1 MNVNMKWKNLMK
13 VAFQSILRHRM
24 RSFLTMLG
32 IIIGVGAVIALVSIG
47 DGAQVQIQ
55 NQIASLGTNLLM
67 IMPWSEQRRNV
78 SQGAGNM
85 NTLTLDDFETIQK
98 KATLLQGISP
108 DVRGSGQVIAGSKNW
123 STSIEG
129 VSEAY
134 LTIRNWSLDQ
144 GSFFTDRDLKTR
156 NKVAVL
162 GKTVVDQLFA
172 DQSPIGASIRIG
184 NVPFKVIGV
193 LVAKGQSA
201 NGRDQDDL
209 ILTPATTAYYRLGGS
224 RRPLTMMA
232 SVISKEQMTDA
243 QEEIRQ
249 ILRTEHKLRADDDD
263 NFTIR
268 SQTDIVETATSVT
281 RMLTILLGSIAG
293 VSLVVGGIGIMN
305 IMLVS
310 VTERTREIGIRL
322 AIGARGSDVLTQFLI
337 EAIIL
342 SLFGGVIGILAGIGS
357 GYGIGR
363 AVGMP
368 IAVNPVVMAVAF
380 LFSGAVGVFFG
391 FYPAR
396 KAAALDPIV
405 ALRYE

>member
-1 MNVNMKWKNLMK
+1 MK

-47 DGAQVQIQ
+47 NGAQVQVQ

-67 IMPWSEQRRNV
+67 IMPWASQSGGV
-78 SQGAGNM
+78 SKGAGTM
-85 NTLTLDDFETIQK
+85 NNLTLDNLDAIQK

-108 DVRGSGQVIAGSKNW
+108 EIRENFQVIAGARNW

-129 VSEAY
+129 VSATF
-134 LTIRNWSLDQ
+134 LDIRNWSLEQ
-144 GSFFTDRDLKTR
+144 GSFFTERDLKSR

-162 GKTVVDQLFA
+162 GKTVVTQLFS
-172 DQSPIGASIRIG
+172 DQNPLGASIRIG

-193 LVAKGQSA
+193 LTAKGQSA

-209 ILTPATTAYYRLGGS
+209 ILTPATTAYYRLGGTK
-224 RRPLTMMA
+224 RPMTAIA
-232 SVISKEQMTDA
+232 SVIAEDQVSAA
-243 QEEIRQ
+243 QEQIRQ
-249 ILRTEHKLRADDDD
+249 ILREEHKLQAGDNDD
-263 NFTIR
+263 FSIG
-268 SQTDIVETATSVT
+268 SQTDIMETATSVT
-281 RMLTILLGSIAG
+281 KMLTILLGSIAG
-293 VSLVVGGIGIMN
+293 VSLFVGGIGIMN

-322 AIGARGSDVLTQFLI
+322 AIGARGGDVLTQFLI

-342 SLFGGVIGILAGIGS
+342 SLFGGVIGIAAGIGS

-363 AVGMP
+363 VIGMS
-368 IAVNPVVMAVAF
+368 IAVDPVVIAVAF
-380 LFSGAVGVFFG
+380 LFSGAVGIFFG